1 MKSLAR
7 SALLAITLPL
17 TAIAAAAQDAPPGYT
32 GMQTEMKPFRWPSK
46 TPEGCPFPAS
56 ETLAG
61 IEFTGRYRNYTNAD
75 TWYPTW
81 ADDGNLYSPWTDGYL
96 LDNGDKYVH
105 FVREGEFAK
114 PEDPKFPKGCYPCNS
129 GNNELAG
136 RPKAATA
143 QAKIVGDDP
152 LNLQVINVAPRIEA
166 DPAPYIGRYPC
177 GSLCHNG
184 VWYYG
189 TYSIWG
195 PAGLGP
201 FVGFRHSADNGKT
214 WVQTTCTPTQPLF
227 GEDPAK
233 APVKFGAPHFVD
245 FGKNMQHSPDG
256 KAYLV
261 AHGATRREPQAE
273 WQMGDQVYLA
283 RVTPSPATINDPKA
297 YEFFAGYNAEGKAQW
312 SNEFGKVKPLLAW
325 EGRLGIVTV
334 SYVAPLRKFLMFIS
348 RATSLASD
356 APHDTMILEADAVD
370 GPWKLVEYL
379 PAFGPNAY
387 FVNLP
392 TKFISKD
399 GLTGWLCYSSCWDN
413 KANFRPGN
421 PVGSHYAMSLHEVR
435 LLPRVSPPAGKDP
448 AASAAPPVSAATAPA
463 AAGASTLTW
472 RRTATSLA
480 LVRGANVLWQA
491 VADPA
496 QGKPYFHPLATP
508 GGVVVSDLRPADHL
522 WHRGLWWSWKL
533 INGLNYWEEDPKT
546 GRSEAATELLNWAA
560 ETRADGSA
568 RITFALSYHPW
579 DGAPV
584 LTEKRVV
591 EVSAPTDEGYTMEWM
606 SAFTAVGDVV
616 LDRSPAGYAGF
627 SLRLGP
633 EQRKWTFSDSEGR
646 AGQAAIHGQP
656 ARWVKLTAGSNA
668 PAVTIFDDPANL
680 RHPAR
685 WYVDQSMPYFSPAPL
700 FERPFELAAGTT
712 ATFRYRVFVT
722 DHDSSEPAKNL
733 PLPGDT
739 FALAGHAAFLIPSD
753 KAAGGTAKPWV
764 WYAPTL
770 PGLPAPDEKWMFEQF
785 LAAGI
790 AVAGID
796 VDESYGSPAGR
807 KLFTALYDEMTATR
821 GYSHRPVLLGRSRG
835 GLMTL
840 SWMADNPDKVA
851 AFAGIYPVC
860 NLASYPGVGKA
871 AGAYAMQ
878 PEELQ
883 TKLAQHNPIDRL
895 AGLAKAGVPFFAIH
909 GDVDLTVPLEANS
922 GLLKERY
929 AALGGTMEIVVAYGQ
944 GHNMW
949 SGFFQSEALV
959 NFVKRHA
966 K

>member
-81 ADDGNLYSPWTDGYL
+81 ADDGDLYSPWTDGYL

-152 LNLQVINVAPRIEA
+152 LNLQVINIAPRIEA

-195 PAGLGP
+195 PVGLGP
-201 FVGFRHSADNGKT
+201 FVGFRHSADNGKI

-463 AAGASTLTW
+463 AADASTLTW

-533 INGLNYWEEDPKT
+533 INGL
-546 GRSEAATELLNWAA
+546 
-560 ETRADGSA
+560 
-568 RITFALSYHPW
+568 
-579 DGAPV
+579 
-584 LTEKRVV
+584 
-591 EVSAPTDEGYTMEWM
+591 
-606 SAFTAVGDVV
+606 
-616 LDRSPAGYAGF
+616 
-627 SLRLGP
+627 
-633 EQRKWTFSDSEGR
+633 
-646 AGQAAIHGQP
+646 
-656 ARWVKLTAGSNA
+656 
-668 PAVTIFDDPANL
+668 
-680 RHPAR
+680 
-685 WYVDQSMPYFSPAPL
+685 
-700 FERPFELAAGTT
+700 
-712 ATFRYRVFVT
+712 T
-722 DHDSSEPAKNL
+722 DHDSSEPTKNL
-733 PLPGDT
+733 PLPGAT
-739 FALAGHAAFLIPSD
+739 FALAGHAAFLISSD

-770 PGLPAPDEKWMFEQF
+770 PGLPGPDEKWMFEQF

-807 KLFTALYDEMTATR
+807 KLFTAL
-821 GYSHRPVLLGRSRG
+821 
-835 GLMTL
+835 
-840 SWMADNPDKVA
+840 
-851 AFAGIYPVC
+851 
-860 NLASYPGVGKA
+860 
-871 AGAYAMQ
+871 
-878 PEELQ
+878 
-883 TKLAQHNPIDRL
+883 
-895 AGLAKAGVPFFAIH
+895 
-909 GDVDLTVPLEANS
+909 LTVPLEANS

-929 AALGGTMEIVVAYGQ
+929 AALGGTMEIVVAHGQ